1 MPSPCSNP
9 SNPDPD
15 CDYQITHESRDFF
28 GPDPGPVG
36 NTAVGLGDTISVEA
50 TPPTSPGE
58 NTALVLPTTPD
69 PGSISSA
76 SLQPPP
82 IPVTGF
88 NVPASS
94 PFLQTDSTVSAN
106 TNPPTDSIS
115 IATAPVPNT
124 PTVPDAIAPAP
135 VAVPPSTP
143 DIPLPNSAT
152 PNIRENALNNVLGT
166 NSAFNQNTN
175 PIVSLAPDGRIAVTP
190 EPVAGPI
197 FAINPSN
204 GLPTLGYQTQ
214 SDRITVSPL
223 TSAVNAISN
232 PGNSLNN
239 GAMINFIH
247 RFGP

>member
-1 MPSPCSNP
+1 MS
-9 SNPDPD
+9 
-15 CDYQITHESRDFF
+15 HEPRDFF
-28 GPDPGPVG
+28 GEGFSVGTSDAGTPDPGPVG
-36 NTAVGLGDTISVEA
+36 NTAADLGTTISVGA
-50 TPPTSPGE
+50 NSPTSPGE

-94 PFLQTDSTVSAN
+94 PFLPTDSTVSAN
-106 TNPPTDSIS
+106 PPPPADPNTV
-115 IATAPVPNT
+115 AAAPVPNT

-135 VAVPPSTP
+135 AAVPPSTP
-143 DIPLPNSAT
+143 DIPLPNSAV
-152 PNIRENALNNVLGT
+152 PNIRENALNNVLDSPFNR
-166 NSAFNQNTN
+166 NSNA
-175 PIVSLAPDGRIAVTP
+175 IVSLVPDGRTAVTP

-214 SDRITVSPL
+214 SDRFTVSPL

-239 GAMINFIH
+239 GAMINFSH